1 MSSSPVTSLE
11 VGGGLIGRE
20 AQIGGANLQQLAA
33 SSPPRQLQ
41 WWIRAGGEYQMH
53 LRGQTLQQE
62 SHPVVDGPGLDEV
75 VVVEHDHDI
84 VGDDAE
90 VIEHGS
96 EDRFDRRLGRLQE
109 RQRVVPNRWL
119 YRPQRRNQ
127 VRAEQHRIVVA
138 LVQ

>member
-1 MSSSPVTSLE
+1 
-11 VGGGLIGRE
+11 
-20 AQIGGANLQQLAA
+20 
-33 SSPPRQLQ
+33 
-41 WWIRAGGEYQMH
+41 MH